1 MDVLPI
7 MMRVEGRACAVVG
20 GGTVAARKAALMRR
34 TGARVTVFAAAEARN
49 VPVNVVD
56 KPALCRFLMPALL
69 ERPPFVIAISSG
81 GASPVL
87 ARRLRA
93 RLEALTP
100 AKYGPPAPLAER
112 LRRLAAAKPPNIGA
126 RRRFWDRLFDGP
138 C

>member
-34 TGARVTVFAAAEARN
+34 AGARVTVIAPELGPELQAEVAAGRVIHRARPFAASDLDGMALAIAATDDEAVNEAVFAAAEARN

-69 ERPPFVIAISSG
+69 ERPP
-81 GASPVL
+81 
-87 ARRLRA
+87 
-93 RLEALTP
+93 
-100 AKYGPPAPLAER
+100 
-112 LRRLAAAKPPNIGA
+112 
-126 RRRFWDRLFDGP
+126 
-138 C
+138 